1 MQLPSQGQWWSYFS
15 TQWPQK
21 LQWET
26 RAGRRITQ
34 VLQYFSFC
42 SRPLFVSSTNL
53 AWKNVDRTGLFWR
66 TFSMGVKL
74 LLLLLVINPGSEV
87 TTFMNKQKLSKK
99 SSPLRTPVQAC
110 SEKNSAALTKNT
122 IPGIIISAKVNRILN
137 KSELLLNY
145 LGFFL
150 NLFQQFAFSTFK

>member
-1 MQLPSQGQWWSYFS
+1 
-15 TQWPQK
+15 
-21 LQWET
+21 
-26 RAGRRITQ
+26 
-34 VLQYFSFC
+34 
-42 SRPLFVSSTNL
+42 
-53 AWKNVDRTGLFWR
+53 
-66 TFSMGVKL
+66 
-74 LLLLLVINPGSEV
+74 
-87 TTFMNKQKLSKK
+87 MNKQKLSKK